1 MSDKI
6 ESLKDFISEIE
17 NFPVGSWYYRGE
29 SKDYG
34 KSKNLAS
41 GYRWMQENQK
51 AFIDLINLRVEFFR
65 EVGGNLSDKEVEN
78 FLAYSQH
85 HGLPTELL
93 DITTNPMVALYFA
106 CESNPED
113 DGYLYYFN
121 NTVVNSMDP
130 EHGKRQFQYSPYRD
144 LTIKLFSKDISNQ
157 KIWFRWSDNIDEN
170 HLQKERMLE
179 ENQYVYE
186 LYHGSDMYHI
196 QTENEAAWEK
206 LVSENPNN
214 KLIYRSIGEKISAF
228 NNDAESIDKRMEQ
241 QIESIIG
248 ASFDLINAT
257 KGQYFPSLRY
267 LLIRPTIIFDRMKN
281 QQGAFIYQ
289 LNTSTG
295 FDKGYFQP
303 IVPAHTTVIP
313 AKFKTSIL
321 KQLDQIGINKKFLY
335 SDDDSV
341 AEYLKQHYSGSI
353 YELMNPF
360 GDI

>member
-6 ESLKDFISEIE
+6 KSLQDFISKIE
-17 NFPVGSWYYRGE
+17 KFPVGSWYYRGE

-34 KSKNLAS
+34 ESKNLAS
-41 GYRWMQENQK
+41 GYRWMKEKNK
-51 AFIDLINLRVEFFR
+51 AFIDLINLRIEFFR
-65 EVGGNLSDKEVEN
+65 EVGAKLSDKEVEN

-93 DITTNPMVALYFA
+93 DITSNPMVALYFA
-106 CESNPED
+106 CESSPED
-113 DGYLYYFN
+113 DGHLYFFN
-121 NTVVNSMDP
+121 NTVVEANAP
-130 EHGKRQFQYSPYRD
+130 THGTRHFQYSPYRD
-144 LTIKLFSKDISNQ
+144 LTKRLFTKEVANQ
-157 KIWFRWSDNIDEN
+157 KIWFRWSDNIDE
-170 HLQKERMLE
+170 HHIQKEKMEE

-186 LYHGSDMYHI
+186 LFHGSDIYHI
-196 QTENEAAWEK
+196 QPENETAWK
-206 LVSENPNN
+206 ILVSENPNN
-214 KLIYRSIGEKISAF
+214 NLIYGSIGEKISAF

-303 IVPAHTTVIP
+303 IVPTHTTVIP
-313 AKFKTSIL
+313 AEFKPSIIN
-321 KQLDQIGINKKFLY
+321 QLNQIGINKKFLY

-341 AEYLKQHYSGSI
+341 ADYLKQHYTDSI
-353 YELMNPF
+353 YERMNPF